1 MSYEKLREIIGNM
14 RKVMIAF
21 SGGVDSGTLLA
32 VAIEVLGRENVV
44 AGTIKSPLES
54 EEDLK
59 QAKALC
65 EKLGVEQVI
74 VQEDIS
80 FLSHNSP
87 DRCYICKRMTYKRL
101 WEEARKRGIDFLLDG
116 TNADDFSDYRPGLR
130 AKEELGVRSPL
141 AEAGMKKE
149 DVRELAK
156 ELGLPIWDKPS
167 SPCLATRIPFGER
180 ITLEKL
186 KMIENAERFI
196 KSLGVSD
203 VRVRCHMEGELARI
217 EVREEEM
224 EKIWNNRK
232 QIGEMLSKIGFRY
245 IALDLRG
252 YRMGSLNPEGVDKG

>member
-203 VRVRCHMEGELARI
+203 VRVRCNMEGELARI